1 LIFSSAFSLEFSVNH
16 VAMKEQKFFINYWK
30 IVQYFGVCHCKLN
43 AYQKTRAIL
52 YFLSTAVVNFVLYFV
67 ALYVY
72 DDPKVRLNGLQT
84 LPFFFQMLLDGSN
97 FAAKCRVIE
106 NLYDRID
113 EAYKRINGEAHFK
126 IGHKK
131 FLAYFT
137 FCGVLGTVSSVGGIF
152 VFLFTRKTPVLIYTP
167 YDHGFGFFVIWFLQ
181 TIFFIYSGV
190 LNFLLDTFMN
200 GLLVSLSYYV
210 KALRIYI
217 KTKGISD
224 MREINELDLELR
236 E

>member
-1 LIFSSAFSLEFSVNH
+1 
-16 VAMKEQKFFINYWK
+16 MKEQKFFINYWK

-52 YFLSTAVVNFVLYFV
+52 YFLSTAVVNLALYFV

-72 DDPKVRLNGLQT
+72 DDPNVRLNGLQT
-84 LPFFFQMLLDGSN
+84 LPFFLQMIFDGSN

-113 EAYKRINGEAHFK
+113 EAYKRIKGENYFK
-126 IGHKK
+126 SGHKK
-131 FLAYFT
+131 FLVYASFGGT
-137 FCGVLGTVSSVGGIF
+137 LGFVASFGGILT
-152 VFLFTRKTPVLIYTP
+152 FLFTRTTPVLIYTP

-181 TIFFIYSGV
+181 TIFFIYSGI
-190 LNFLLDTFMN
+190 LNYLLDTFMN
-200 GLLVSLSYYV
+200 GLLVSLTYYV
-210 KALRIYI
+210 KALRSYI
-217 KTKGISD
+217 KTKNISD
-224 MREINELDLELR
+224 MREIIELDLELR